1 MTFTSLKNSLHD
13 GMVKLVQL
21 MTDTRN
27 IKTFKD
33 LREWASTVKR
43 DEFGYH
49 FLEDQEES
57 ERKVALHIYNGVT
70 QINACSKQGDVYNPC
85 ASIIFTENGTTVT
98 PVVDGVTIYD
108 EAETFDIND
117 ELSPFVAF
125 LVAVFIQASED
136 TPKED

>member
-1 MTFTSLKNSLHD
+1 MNINPILD
-13 GMVKLVQL
+13 GVEKLVQL

-27 IKTFKD
+27 VKTFKD

-49 FLEDQEES
+49 FLEDEEES

-85 ASIIFTENGTTVT
+85 TSIIFTDNGATVT

-108 EAETFDIND
+108 EAESYDIND
-117 ELSPFVAF
+117 EITPFVAF

-136 TPKED
+136 AAKED